1 MTIQE
6 AEKYLS
12 FQMADIYEKREAATI
27 ADWVM
32 ESITGWK
39 KLDRIARKD
48 LVVAEDSMTVLRR
61 IKSELVAHRPVQ
73 YVLQEAYFCGLKLY
87 VDENVLIPRPETE
100 ELVVWVLEY
109 IGKAKT
115 NLRILDVGTGSGC
128 IPIAIKK
135 KQQASTLYACDI
147 SQEALEI
154 AEKNAGDH
162 NTSITF
168 LQTDILNPPSWHQL
182 PDCDIIVSNPP
193 YIPVTD
199 KINMRQNVLL
209 FEPHIAL
216 FASDQ
221 DPLIFYKMIA
231 DCGNEILLP
240 EGKLFVEIHEDSGEN
255 VAEIFRHRSYVNIEI
270 RKDLYGKERMVTAQK
285 K

>member
-1 MTIQE
+1 
-6 AEKYLS
+6 
-12 FQMADIYEKREAATI
+12 MADIYEKREAATI